1 MIKKILKRL
10 TFVSLSL
17 LFICAFI
24 FNNLPK
30 QKAFS
35 VGNVSCTQTELENYY
50 NDIYA
55 PWYVYY
61 YNEQPLSLYEK
72 LDSTSGAYMYYTN
85 EQVINEVMRQLMF
98 DVNYDMTP
106 LLEGRYNIGYNMGFS
121 DGEDSGYDI
130 GYNMGF
136 SDGEDSGYDIGYS
149 VGENSGY
156 DIGYNRG
163 FSDGEVSG
171 YDIGYSVGEE
181 NGIKKGKTIGYKEYE
196 DEKGASFK
204 LKDLLFGIID
214 APFNIIKS
222 ALNFEIFGINLSSVI
237 LFLISTSLVFFV
249 IRFFMKGN

>member
-35 VGNVSCTQTELENYY
+35 VGNVSCTQIELENYY
-50 NDIYA
+50 SDIYT
-55 PWYVYY
+55 PWYVYKI
-61 YNEQPLSLYEK
+61 NEQPLSLYEM
-72 LDSTSGAYMYYTN
+72 LDATSGAHMDYTN
-85 EQVINEVMRQLMF
+85 EQVINEVMRQLIF
-98 DVNYDMTP
+98 EVNYDMTP

-130 GYNMGF
+130 GY
-136 SDGEDSGYDIGYS
+136 SL
-149 VGENSGY
+149 
-156 DIGYNRG
+156 
-163 FSDGEVSG
+163 
-171 YDIGYSVGEE
+171 GEE

>member
-35 VGNVSCTQTELENYY
+35 VGNVSCTQIELENYY
-50 NDIYA
+50 SDIYT
-55 PWYVYY
+55 PWYVNKT
-61 YNEQPLSLYEK
+61 NEQPLSLYEM
-72 LDSTSGAYMYYTN
+72 LDATSGAHMDYTN
-85 EQVINEVMRQLMF
+85 EQVINEVMRQLIF

-130 GYNMGF
+130 GY
-136 SDGEDSGYDIGYS
+136 
-149 VGENSGY
+149 
-156 DIGYNRG
+156 
-163 FSDGEVSG
+163 
-171 YDIGYSVGEE
+171 SVGEE

-196 DEKGASFK
+196 VEKGASFK

>member
-1 MIKKILKRL
+1 M
-10 TFVSLSL
+10 SLSL

-50 NDIYA
+50 NDIYT
-55 PWYVYY
+55 PWYVNKT
-61 YNEQPLSLYEK
+61 NEQPLSLYEM
-72 LDSTSGAYMYYTN
+72 LDATSGAHMDYTN
-85 EQVINEVMRQLMF
+85 EQDINEVMRQLMF

-121 DGEDSGYDI
+121 DGED
-130 GYNMGF
+130 
-136 SDGEDSGYDIGYS
+136 
-149 VGENSGY
+149 
-156 DIGYNRG
+156 
-163 FSDGEVSG
+163 SG

>member
-35 VGNVSCTQTELENYY
+35 IGNVSCTQTELENYY
-50 NDIYA
+50 SDIYT
-55 PWYVYY
+55 PWYVNKI
-61 YNEQPLSLYEK
+61 NEQPLSLYEM
-72 LDSTSGAYMYYTN
+72 LDATSGAHMDYTN
-85 EQVINEVMRQLMF
+85 EQVINEVMRQLML

-130 GYNMGF
+130 GY
-136 SDGEDSGYDIGYS
+136 
-149 VGENSGY
+149 
-156 DIGYNRG
+156 
-163 FSDGEVSG
+163 
-171 YDIGYSVGEE
+171 SVGEE
-181 NGIKKGKTIGYKEYE
+181 DGIKKGKTIGYKEYE

>member
-35 VGNVSCTQTELENYY
+35 VVNVSCTQTELENYY
-50 NDIYA
+50 NDIYT
-55 PWYVYY
+55 PWYVNKT
-61 YNEQPLSLYEK
+61 NEQPLSLYEM
-72 LDSTSGAYMYYTN
+72 LDATSGAHMDYTN

-130 GYNMGF
+130 GY
-136 SDGEDSGYDIGYS
+136 
-149 VGENSGY
+149 
-156 DIGYNRG
+156 
-163 FSDGEVSG
+163 
-171 YDIGYSVGEE
+171 SVGEE
-181 NGIKKGKTIGYKEYE
+181 NEIKKGKTIGYKEYE

>member
-17 LFICAFI
+17 LFICACI

-35 VGNVSCTQTELENYY
+35 IGNVSCTQTELENYY
-50 NDIYA
+50 RDIYT
-55 PWYVYY
+55 PWYVNKI
-61 YNEQPLSLYEK
+61 NEQPLGLYEM
-72 LDSTSGAYMYYTN
+72 LDSTSGAHMDYTN
-85 EQVINEVMRQLMF
+85 EQVINEVMRQLIF
-98 DVNYDMTP
+98 EVNYDITP
-106 LLEGRYNIGYNMGFS
+106 LLEGRYNS
-121 DGEDSGYDI
+121 

-149 VGENSGY
+149 VGE
-156 DIGYNRG
+156 
-163 FSDGEVSG
+163 
-171 YDIGYSVGEE
+171 E
-181 NGIKKGKTIGYKEYE
+181 NGLKKGKTIGYKEYE

-237 LFLISTSLVFFV
+237 LFLISTTLVFFV

>member
-50 NDIYA
+50 YDIYT

-72 LDSTSGAYMYYTN
+72 LDSTSGAYMHYTN
-85 EQVINEVMRQLMF
+85 EQVINEVMRQLIF
-98 DVNYDMTP
+98 EVNYDMTP

-121 DGEDSGYDI
+121 DGED
-130 GYNMGF
+130 
-136 SDGEDSGYDIGYS
+136 
-149 VGENSGY
+149 
-156 DIGYNRG
+156 
-163 FSDGEVSG
+163 SG

>member
-1 MIKKILKRL
+1 MIKKNLKRL

-35 VGNVSCTQTELENYY
+35 VGNVSCTQIELENYY
-50 NDIYA
+50 SDIYT
-55 PWYVYY
+55 PWYVNKT
-61 YNEQPLSLYEK
+61 NEQPLSLYEM
-72 LDSTSGAYMYYTN
+72 LDATSGAHMDYTN

-106 LLEGRYNIGYNMGFS
+106 LLEGRYNN
-121 DGEDSGYDI
+121 

-149 VGENSGY
+149 VGEE
-156 DIGYNRG
+156 D
-163 FSDGEVSG
+163 
-171 YDIGYSVGEE
+171 
-181 NGIKKGKTIGYKEYE
+181 GIKKGKTIGYKEYE

>member
-35 VGNVSCTQTELENYY
+35 VGNVSCTQIELENYY
-50 NDIYA
+50 NDIYT
-55 PWYVYY
+55 PWYVYNF
-61 YNEQPLSLYEK
+61 NEQPLSLYQM
-72 LDSTSGAYMYYTN
+72 LDATSGAYMYYTN
-85 EQVINEVMRQLMF
+85 EQVINEVMRQLIF
-98 DVNYDMTP
+98 EVNYDMTP
-106 LLEGRYNIGYNMGFS
+106 LLEGSYNIGYNMGFS
-121 DGEDSGYDI
+121 DGED
-130 GYNMGF
+130 
-136 SDGEDSGYDIGYS
+136 
-149 VGENSGY
+149 
-156 DIGYNRG
+156 
-163 FSDGEVSG
+163 SG

>member
-50 NDIYA
+50 NDIYT
-55 PWYVYY
+55 PWYVNKT
-61 YNEQPLSLYEK
+61 NEQPLSLYEM
-72 LDSTSGAYMYYTN
+72 LDATSGGHMDYTN

-121 DGEDSGYDI
+121 DGED
-130 GYNMGF
+130 
-136 SDGEDSGYDIGYS
+136 
-149 VGENSGY
+149 
-156 DIGYNRG
+156 
-163 FSDGEVSG
+163 SG

>member
-35 VGNVSCTQTELENYY
+35 VGNVSCTQIELENYY
-50 NDIYA
+50 SDIYT
-55 PWYVYY
+55 PWYVNKT
-61 YNEQPLSLYEK
+61 NEQPLSLYEM
-72 LDSTSGAYMYYTN
+72 LDATSGAHMDYTN

-121 DGEDSGYDI
+121 DGED
-130 GYNMGF
+130 
-136 SDGEDSGYDIGYS
+136 
-149 VGENSGY
+149 
-156 DIGYNRG
+156 
-163 FSDGEVSG
+163 SG

>member
-50 NDIYA
+50 NDIYR
-55 PWYVYY
+55 PWYVYN
-61 YNEQPLSLYEK
+61 YNDQPLSLYQM
-72 LDSTSGAYMYYTN
+72 LDATSGAYMDYTN
-85 EQVINEVMRQLMF
+85 EQVINEVMRQLIF
-98 DVNYDMTP
+98 EVNYDMTP
-106 LLEGRYNIGYNMGFS
+106 LLEGRYNNGYNMGFS
-121 DGEDSGYDI
+121 DGED
-130 GYNMGF
+130 
-136 SDGEDSGYDIGYS
+136 
-149 VGENSGY
+149 
-156 DIGYNRG
+156 
-163 FSDGEVSG
+163 SG